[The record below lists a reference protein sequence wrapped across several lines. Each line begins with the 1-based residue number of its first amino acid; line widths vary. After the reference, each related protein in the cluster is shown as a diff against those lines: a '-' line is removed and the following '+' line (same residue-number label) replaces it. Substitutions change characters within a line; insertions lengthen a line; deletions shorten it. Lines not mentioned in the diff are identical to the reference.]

1 MKDIPVFPISAK
13 SMRFSSLNL
22 DKNYSYFL
30 DKENVE
36 PLKEKLR
43 SVIEPNV
50 KRAPHE
56 DDSSVIDVSSK
67 FQKIW
72 DKIEQE

>member
-1 MKDIPVFPISAK
+1 M
-13 SMRFSSLNL
+13 LL
-22 DKNYSYFL
+22 LYL

-43 SVIEPNV
+43 AIIEPNA
-50 KRAPHE
+50 KYAPHE
-56 DDSSVIDVSSK
+56 DDCPVIDVSDK